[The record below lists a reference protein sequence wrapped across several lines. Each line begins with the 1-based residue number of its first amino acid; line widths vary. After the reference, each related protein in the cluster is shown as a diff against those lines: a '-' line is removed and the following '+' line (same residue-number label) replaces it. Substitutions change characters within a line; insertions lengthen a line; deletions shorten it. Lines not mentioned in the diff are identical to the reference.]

1 MKKREPLGGYP
12 PDRFEHISFRRPVS
26 LTHSNGTWKDMK
38 AKWKK
43 WMQNGRKWMQHERNM
58 RGNECTMKGDERTW
72 KLESWISTTLGRT
85 LRIMGIMWYTFV
97 EASGLH
103 RLVSNTTG
111 GLQTQAFAA
120 CTCATTAPRLP
131 RKSRGDLRCKIRSS
145 VADLLIFK
153 IQVKCGRR
161 VAWGRTQNRNRR
173 SPPMTISRR
182 RRVIVHQLLVL
193 RFLQA
198 IVLH

>member
-1 MKKREPLGGYP
+1 MKVGKLDFNYVGEDPSYHG
-12 PDRFEHISFRRPVS
+12 DR
-26 LTHSNGTWKDMK
+26 
-38 AKWKK
+38 
-43 WMQNGRKWMQHERNM
+43 
-58 RGNECTMKGDERTW
+58 
-72 KLESWISTTLGRT
+72 
-85 LRIMGIMWYTFV
+85 IMWYTFV

-161 VAWGRTQNRNRR
+161 VAEDGRRIEIGNLRR
-173 SPPMTISRR
+173 
-182 RRVIVHQLLVL
+182 
-193 RFLQA
+193 
-198 IVLH
+198 